1 MRPRTDVAPTR
12 SVGSAA
18 SGRLKDTLISMR
30 LSLTVGSR
38 WRTAP
43 ASQLLAGAAELTAC
57 SIRSAGTASESETAA
72 ELRKKLRR
80 SIGDIGAVSTKVANS
95 TSEPYKCRVKP
106 LCGQAIILLAPCRS
120 IQREQSKQKFLVPDL
135 AKLPDTAQWSV
146 QRF

>member
-18 SGRLKDTLISMR
+18 SGPLKDTLISMR

-43 ASQLLAGAAELTAC
+43 ASQLLAGAAELTDCA
-57 SIRSAGTASESETAA
+57 IKAAGTASESETAA

-80 SIGDIGAVSTKVANS
+80 SIGDIGAVSTKLATPS
-95 TSEPYKCRVKP
+95 SESNK
-106 LCGQAIILLAPCRS
+106 S
-120 IQREQSKQKFLVPDL
+120 N
-135 AKLPDTAQWSV
+135 
-146 QRF
+146 